1 MGFPSTE
8 DAWMIRHTLVI
19 AAAFALAGCATD
31 SGSGW
36 VTLIDGDRGLDN
48 FNRVG
53 EANWQPKDG
62 AIHADR
68 GGKTPAYL
76 VSKKAYRDYS
86 LRVEFWASHDA
97 NSGIFMRCANP
108 AAITDKTCYEAN
120 IFDQRPVPTHGTG
133 GIPNFAAVAPPYPQ
147 AGGQWNLYEVTARG
161 NRITLTLNGRQTV
174 DMVNDALAAGPIALQ
189 WGRGVIKFRKVQ
201 IQAP

>member
-1 MGFPSTE
+1 
-8 DAWMIRHTLVI
+8 MIRHLTVI
-19 AAAFALAGCATD
+19 AATLALAGCATG

-36 VTLIDGDRGLDN
+36 VALVDDGKGLEN

-53 EANWQPKDG
+53 EANWQVKDG
-62 AIHADR
+62 AIHADS

-120 IFDQRPVPTHGTG
+120 IFDQRPDPMHATG
-133 GIPNFAAVAPPYPQ
+133 GIPNFAAVAQPFPQ
-147 AGGQWNLYEVTARG
+147 AGGQWNVYEISARG
-161 NRITLTLNGRQTV
+161 DRIIVTLNGRQTV
-174 DMVNDALAAGPIALQ
+174 DLVNSALPQGPIALQ
-189 WGRGVIKFRKVQ
+189 WGRGVMKFRNFR
-201 IQAP
+201 IQEM